1 MFSHQNNRI
10 HFGICNGGNGDY
22 CEFPVYIKAHKK
34 GHPKFN
40 KMTHMTANIYKLVKI
55 ISSIVGINFNLCVY
69 NNYNIINNEK
79 IGIHSD
85 TQTLKTTRRRHKKNG
100 KMLIYIYK
108 YIFSIL
114 S

>member
-1 MFSHQNNRI
+1 MGWVKKSTLKNSHQNNRI

-79 IGIHSD
+79 IGIHSN

-100 KMLIYIYK
+100 KMLIYI
-108 YIFSIL
+108 
-114 S
+114 